1 MWWKAI
7 GAVVNIC
14 LEAPKAEIYVNS
26 PLCFIPTHTHYIIFC
41 KFGFLIC
48 EVGISTS
55 DRAET
60 IPIMLKIIQF
70 SISWDL
76 LIL

>member
-26 PLCFIPTHTHYIIFC
+26 PLCFIPTHTHIISSSVNLASSYV
-41 KFGFLIC
+41 K
-48 EVGISTS
+48 
-55 DRAET
+55 
-60 IPIMLKIIQF
+60 
-70 SISWDL
+70 
-76 LIL
+76 